1 MQKVQR
7 WSQPFCTCTNARG
20 RPRWNPST
28 RCGAI
33 SFTAMMSVTAILSL
47 ARTPRIERRARVA
60 PGLAAHLVVIADDA
74 VDLGHV
80 GEHLRLGSAPRS
92 R

>member
-7 WSQPFCTCTNARG
+7 WSQPFCTCTNTRG
-20 RPRWNPST
+20 RPLAKPSI

-33 SFTAMMSVTAILSL
+33 SFTAMMSLTAIFSL
-47 ARTPRIERRARVA
+47 ATEIERGARIA
-60 PGLAAHLVVIADDA
+60 PGFAAHLVVIAEDA
-74 VDLGHV
+74 IDLGHV
-80 GEHLRLGSAPRS
+80 GEHRGSASAPRS

>member
-7 WSQPFCTCTNARG
+7 WSQPFCTCTNTRG
-20 RPRWNPST
+20 RPLAKPSI

-33 SFTAMMSVTAILSL
+33 SLTAMMSLTAIFSL
-47 ARTPRIERRARVA
+47 APMIERDRARVA

-74 VDLGHV
+74 IDLGHV
-80 GEHLRLGSAPRS
+80 GEHAGSASAPRS